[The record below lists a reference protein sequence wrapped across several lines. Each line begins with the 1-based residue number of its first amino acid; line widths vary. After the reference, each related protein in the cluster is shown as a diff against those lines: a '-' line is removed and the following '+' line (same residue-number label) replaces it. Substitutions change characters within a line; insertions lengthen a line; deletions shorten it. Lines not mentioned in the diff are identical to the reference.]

1 MCDGVASLS
10 LSGQLLSCP
19 TKETRTRAKFGLYRH
34 AFMSYLIYTFD
45 ASNPIHLRS
54 HTMLLIDPVFCCPI
68 STSCCSAQARRYV
81 IYGKIFALT
90 LKLPKYLNN
99 TLLVTV
105 GGNLHQN
112 VVNQSRFKTWNC
124 LALHSEKITLISSK
138 KIPQL
143 RAN

>member
-1 MCDGVASLS
+1 MTVLPHCHLVVNY
-10 LSGQLLSCP
+10 C
-19 TKETRTRAKFGLYRH
+19 H
-34 AFMSYLIYTFD
+34 APQKRPELVLNLDCTDMHTSYLIYTFG

-54 HTMLLIDPVFCCPI
+54 LTMRLIDPVFCCPI

-81 IYGKIFALT
+81 IYGKIFVLT

-99 TLLVTV
+99 KLLVTV

-124 LALHSEKITLISSK
+124 LALYSEKIIMIFSK

>member
-19 TKETRTRAKFGLYRH
+19 TKETRTRAKFGLYSR
-34 AFMSYLIYTFD
+34 AYVISDLFVC
-45 ASNPIHLRS
+45 ASNSIHLRS

-81 IYGKIFALT
+81 MYGKIFVLT
-90 LKLPKYLNN
+90 LKLPKYLYNK
-99 TLLVTV
+99 LLVTV

-124 LALHSEKITLISSK
+124 LALHSEKIIMISSK

-143 RAN
+143 RVN